1 MSDYGQFQMFI
12 YEVPEANVEA
22 VLDLLVERG
31 LDIEWNEGII
41 YERDDKGEYV
51 YEGEPPTMKYH
62 RATDE
67 ETRDTLRST
76 FDGSEQITDQQ
87 ARLDIVDDL
96 GSSLAKLDVAFE
108 MHQDPAYEYMG
119 VGARN
124 HPRIGL
130 KQYDAD
136 ADGTE
141 YIATFRIRDIIEKYP
156 VEVGQDPNDTIIAMA
171 NILTGIKEAANI
183 AHALEFDRLVK
194 HEITKEAK

>member
-12 YEVPEANVEA
+12 YEVPDANVEA
-22 VLDLLVERG
+22 VLDLLIERG

-51 YEGEPPTMKYH
+51 YEGDPPTMKYH
-62 RATDE
+62 RATEE
-67 ETRDTLRST
+67 ETRDVLKSV
-76 FDGSEQITDQQ
+76 FDGSDQITDQQ

-96 GSSLAKLDVAFE
+96 SASLAKLDVVFQ
-108 MHQDPAYEYMG
+108 MSQDPVYEYMG

-130 KQYDAD
+130 KTYDAD
-136 ADGTE
+136 ADGQE

-171 NILTGIKEAANI
+171 NILTEIKEAANV

-194 HEITKEAK
+194 ESVSK

>member
-12 YEVPEANVEA
+12 YEVPETNVEA
-22 VLDLLVERG
+22 VLDLLMERDLG
-31 LDIEWNEGII
+31 TGWDEGII
-41 YERDDKGEYV
+41 YEKDESGEFKFDDEKR
-51 YEGEPPTMKYH
+51 MIYH
-62 RATDE
+62 RASE
-67 ETRDTLRST
+67 EEMREILRASLT
-76 FDGSEQITDQQ
+76 GDDQITDQQ

-96 GSSLAKLDVAFE
+96 GSSLAKLDVVFQ
-108 MHQDPAYEYMG
+108 MSQDPAYEYMG

-130 KQYDAD
+130 KTYDAD
-136 ADGTE
+136 ADGQE

-171 NILTGIKEAANI
+171 NILTEIKEAANI

-194 HEITKEAK
+194 HKIEAG